1 MGSATHHFLNKARKH
16 LRAHKKRPHGQV
28 KGEINVTPLID
39 VVLVL
44 LIIFM
49 VVTPMIASGVQ
60 VDLPR
65 TAHHEK
71 KADDGKD
78 LIVSVTKTK
87 EIYVGSKKVALDQL
101 QPVLEEE
108 KRRHPEK
115 TLFVK
120 ADALTT
126 WGTARSVMELIH
138 KMGIDDVMLG
148 TEEIQ
153 KAGGAP

>member
-1 MGSATHHFLNKARKH
+1 MSATT
-16 LRAHKKRPHGQV
+16 HKKSHAHGGKGKKRAKGQV

-65 TAHHEK
+65 TSNHSK
-71 KADDGKD
+71 KPDDGKD
-78 LIVSVTKTK
+78 VIVSVTHKK
-87 EIYVGSKKVALDQL
+87 EIYVGSKKINLDQL
-101 QPVLEEE
+101 QSVLEEE
-108 KRRHPEK
+108 KRRNPEK
-115 TLFVK
+115 SLFVK
-120 ADALTT
+120 ADGRTT
-126 WGTARSVMELIH
+126 GGVAREVMETIH
-138 KMGIDDVMLG
+138 KMGFDDVFLG